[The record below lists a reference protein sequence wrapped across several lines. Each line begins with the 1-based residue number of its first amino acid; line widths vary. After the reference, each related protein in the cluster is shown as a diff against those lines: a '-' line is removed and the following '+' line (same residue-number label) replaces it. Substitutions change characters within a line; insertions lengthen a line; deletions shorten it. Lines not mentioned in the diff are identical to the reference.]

1 LFEEDLNTIQAE
13 AYEHLWNGRFRL
25 ALTAAEKVYQA
36 RPDDSEAAICLAWA
50 LLENGN
56 PMKAMDYA
64 NLAVEL
70 KGDSIKARVYRGYLL
85 YRMSIFEGAVADIDL
100 SLTKQKEI
108 LAWTYLNKSKSLA
121 GLQKFEDAF
130 KALDLAIIT
139 DDGKNTLWEE
149 MRDWLAEAQKL
160 INDTEKI
167 DSGSV
172 GSILEKA
179 NQAIKAKEYWFSLLA
194 ARKILE
200 NIKSSEA
207 EIIEL
212 ESMLYLFQLKPALKK
227 AEIMSGKFKNSEKF
241 KNIYNALKKYSQLE
255 QDNDVRTETGQ
266 KRRTKRKTF
275 DLSKTIISN
284 SENKLHSNALFYPN
298 EFADIFSIKMFDIE
312 REAITNDRD
321 YCKIFDPAVRKI
333 GADIILN
340 NPFYNQQDKT
350 YNCTAVWYLND
361 FELFRNNFQ
370 LNLKKDLDSIIFVQ
384 TCGSEQKYVW
394 KIGQAR
400 IEIYI
405 NNFKVGEKNF
415 GIGQATIYE
424 PTDKPTQIP
433 KTKQTVTQDNSPTQI
448 QHTRTT
454 KSLEELIA
462 ELDSFTGLSSI
473 KEAVKSFISYLE
485 FLKERKRLGL
495 KSEDKISINSVFLGN
510 PGTGKTTIARMLGD
524 IFYSLGILSNGHVVE
539 VDRSRLV
546 GQYIGETAQK
556 TEKIINEAIG
566 GLLFIDEAYTLVK
579 KGGSQ
584 DFGQEAIDILLKR
597 MEDRKGEF
605 VVIVAGYPDE
615 MNSFLTS
622 NPGLKSRFSHTFIF
636 EDYTPDEMQLI
647 FKQLIEKEEYKLTAD
662 SEAVLLKEFIS
673 LYRIR
678 DKSFGNARL
687 VRNIFEEAKL
697 NLSKACLELPE
708 NLRTK
713 EAITTFTADILKAV
727 FAKSTVK
734 EVKIP
739 INEEALAEALSD
751 LQNLVGLKNLKKEI
765 IDMVKL
771 ARYLNEQGED
781 IKKIFNEHILF
792 LGNPGTGKTTVAR
805 IFGRIYSALGILKK
819 GHLIETDR
827 QGLVAGYV
835 GQTAEKTTGLV
846 DKSLGGMLFIDE
858 AYALIKK
865 NDIGSDFGKEA
876 IDILLKRMEDDRGK
890 FIVIAAGYTDE
901 MHGFVASNPGIQ
913 SRFSKSFT
921 FEDYTPD
928 ELGEIVKRSLEREKK
943 SITKEAEE
951 RLQKHF
957 EELYKNRDKKFGNA
971 RIVRNILENVKQ
983 KMLLRLS
990 DIPLEERTEEKAHV
1004 VELSD
1009 INEVLNREIEAK
1021 QFQVKGDPLNL
1032 QEYINELNMLINLDK
1047 VKLDLFKLIN
1057 FSKISQLKKERGLQA
1072 FNRNLNSIYIGNPG
1086 TGKSTVAKLICKIYK
1101 ELGILSNGHL
1111 FEVERT
1117 DLVAGYQGQ
1126 TAANT
1131 EKIIQQALGGI
1142 LYIKDAPSLFNDDN
1156 LFAREAIETILKRLQ
1171 DYNGKFVL
1179 ILSGKPLEMNLVLK
1193 KNTGLTAYFPNIF
1206 EFEDYSPRQLLGIAV
1221 SLAEKNGYTFDE
1233 GALQEIL
1240 DIFSRLSNLPD
1251 YDKRNGVLAKHILY
1265 SAITNQEER
1274 IFNIYEQSD
1283 VDLTTLILE
1292 DIQKIKI

>member
-1 LFEEDLNTIQAE
+1 LDDNLNTIQEE
-13 AYEHLWNGRFRL
+13 AYDHLWNGRFRL

-56 PMKAMDYA
+56 PTKAMDYA

-130 KALDLAIIT
+130 QALNLALII
-139 DDGKNTLWEE
+139 DEGKNSSWKE
-149 MRDWLAEAQKL
+149 MNGWLIEAQKL
-160 INDTEKI
+160 INETGEI
-167 DSGSV
+167 DEDMA
-172 GSILEKA
+172 GSIIEKA
-179 NQAIKAKEYWFSLLA
+179 NLAVKSKEYWFSLLA
-194 ARKILE
+194 AKKILE
-200 NIKSSEA
+200 NIKSPEA
-207 EIIEL
+207 EILEL
-212 ESMLYLFQLKPALKK
+212 ESMLYLFQLKPALRK
-227 AEIMSGKFKNSEKF
+227 AEFMSGKFKNNEKF

-255 QDNDVRTETGQ
+255 QENDVLINSTE
-266 KRRTKRKTF
+266 KRRNFNKTL

-284 SENKLHSNALFYPN
+284 SETKLRSNALFYPN
-298 EFADIFSIKMFDIE
+298 EYADLFSMKLFDVE
-312 REAITNDRD
+312 RETNTNNRD
-321 YCKIFDPAVRKI
+321 YCKVFDPAVRKI
-333 GADIILN
+333 GAEIILN

-350 YNCTAVWYLND
+350 FSCIAVWYLND
-361 FELFRNNFQ
+361 FELYRNNFQ
-370 LNLKKDLDSIIFVQ
+370 LNLKKDWDSIIFVQ
-384 TCGSEQKYVW
+384 SCGSEQKYIW
-394 KIGQAR
+394 KTGQAR

-405 NNFKVGEKNF
+405 GNFKVGEKNF
-415 GIGQATIYE
+415 GIGTANIYE
-424 PTDKPTQIP
+424 ETNKPAKTKKTNQTGIHEDLPTQI
-433 KTKQTVTQDNSPTQI
+433 N
-448 QHTRTT
+448 HTRTI
-454 KSLEELIA
+454 KSLDELIA

-473 KEAVKSFISYLE
+473 KEAVKSFIAYLE

-495 KSEDKISINSVFLGN
+495 KSEDKISINAVFLGN

-524 IFYSLGILSNGHVVE
+524 IFYSLGILANGHVIE
-539 VDRSRLV
+539 VDRSQLV

-556 TEKIINEAIG
+556 TEKIIGEAIG

-579 KGGSQ
+579 KGGGQ

-597 MEDRKGEF
+597 MEDKKGEF
-605 VVIVAGYPDE
+605 VVVVAGYPDE
-615 MNSFLTS
+615 MNFFLNS
-622 NPGLKSRFSHTFIF
+622 NPGLKSRFSHTFVF
-636 EDYTPDEMQLI
+636 EDYTPDEMLLI
-647 FKQLIEKEEYKLTAD
+647 FKQLLEKEEYKLNA
-662 SEAVLLKEFIS
+662 EAEIILQKEFIS
-673 LYRIR
+673 LYRSK

-687 VRNIFEEAKL
+687 VRKIFEEAKL
-697 NLSKACLELPE
+697 NLSKTCLELPE
-708 NLRTK
+708 YLRTK
-713 EAITTFTADILKAV
+713 EAITTFTEDILNAI
-727 FAKSTVK
+727 FAKSTEK

-751 LQNLVGLKNLKKEI
+751 LQDLIGLKNLKKEI

-835 GQTAEKTTGLV
+835 GQTAEKTTGLI

-865 NDIGSDFGKEA
+865 NDTGSDFGKEA

-928 ELGEIVKRSLEREKK
+928 ELSEIVKHSLEREKK
-943 SITKEAEE
+943 NITKEAKE

-971 RIVRNILENVKQ
+971 RIVRNILETVKQ

-990 DIPLEERTEEKAHV
+990 DIPLEERTEEKANI

-1009 INEVLNREIEAK
+1009 INEVLNRDIEAK
-1021 QFQVKGDPLNL
+1021 QFQVKGDPLKL

-1057 FSKISQLKKERGLQA
+1057 FSKISQLKKERGLQS

-1086 TGKSTVAKLICKIYK
+1086 TGKSTVAKIVCKIYK
-1101 ELGILSNGHL
+1101 ELGILTNGHL
-1111 FEVERT
+1111 LEVDRS

-1126 TAANT
+1126 TATKT

-1142 LYIKDAPSLFNDDN
+1142 LYIKDTYSLFNDN
-1156 LFAREAIETILKRLQ
+1156 NQFAQEAIETILKRLR
-1171 DYNGKFVL
+1171 DYNSKFVL
-1179 ILSGKPLEMNLVLK
+1179 ILSGSPIEMNVILR
-1193 KNTGLTAYFPNIF
+1193 NNPGLTAYLPNIF
-1206 EFEDYSPRQLLGIAV
+1206 EFEDYSPRQLLGIAANM
-1221 SLAEKNGYTFDE
+1221 AEKNGYTPDE
-1233 GALQEIL
+1233 GALQEML
-1240 DIFSRLSNLPD
+1240 DIFTRLSNLMD
-1251 YDKRNGVLAKHILY
+1251 NDIHNGILAKHILY
-1265 SAITNQEER
+1265 AAITNQEER
-1274 IFNIYEQSD
+1274 IFNIYDQND